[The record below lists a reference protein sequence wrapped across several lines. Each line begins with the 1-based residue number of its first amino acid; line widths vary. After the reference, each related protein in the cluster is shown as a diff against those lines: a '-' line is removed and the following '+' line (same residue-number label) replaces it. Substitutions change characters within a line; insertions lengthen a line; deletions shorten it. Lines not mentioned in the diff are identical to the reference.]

1 MAFSSDQP
9 LVSNQLPISVDFPKE
24 QELFLDIMTNTYKRI
39 ADAVN
44 RKEGGVYS
52 LQENATFKQYPTAN
66 DPQKT
71 KNTYRKTFDMVSLNA
86 GNIGGGATVSFPH
99 NITGIVCGTMIF
111 AGCASTDPRYFTV
124 VYPDVYLDA
133 TNVVFTNPLGTAV
146 TQCYVVAEYLK
157 K

>member
-24 QELFLDIMTNTYKRI
+24 PELFLDIMTNTYKRI

-71 KNTYRKTFDMVSLNA
+71 KNTYRKTFDMVSLNG
-86 GNIGGGATVSFPH
+86 GNIGPAVMVTVPH
-99 NITGIVCGTMIF
+99 GITGIVCGTMIT
-111 AGCASTDPRYFTV
+111 AGCANTEPRYFTV
-124 VYPDVYLDA
+124 VYPDVYL
-133 TNVVFTNPLGTAV
+133 TNTDVVFINPTGFPV

-157 K
+157 N